1 MDKNSVGFYRIKNTV
16 GPIDRIFRGFI
27 GLIILIICYSLNL
40 PILDFAILHIITV
53 YFWVTGLTGWD
64 PIYAIVKTAWGNAKE
79 TMSINGR
86 FKI

>member
-1 MDKNSVGFYRIKNTV
+1 MDKNNVAFCKIKNTV

-27 GLIILIICYSLNL
+27 GLMILVISYSLDL
-40 PILDFAILHIITV
+40 AILDFAIMHIVSV

-64 PIYAIVKTAWGNAKE
+64 PFYAIAKTTWHNAKE

-86 FKI
+86 F